1 MRAKEV
7 DISPFS
13 SNKITIKMFSRS
25 IFFFAYD
32 PTSQTEVNQWHRET
46 GVIYATP
53 VSPESSYTYG
63 LQHNANTL
71 FLQRY
76 FPFFGLIQCTL
87 NLAKITFHL
96 YSSLSTIL
104 FTQLKILLENSNA
117 SFACLSSRN
126 NSFGY
131 LTETP

>member
-87 NLAKITFHL
+87 NLAKITFHDTF
-96 YSSLSTIL
+96 YPIKNIAGKFQCL
-104 FTQLKILLENSNA
+104 FRMPFFQK
-117 SFACLSSRN
+117 
-126 NSFGY
+126 
-131 LTETP
+131 

>member
-25 IFFFAYD
+25 IFYFAYD

-76 FPFFGLIQCTL
+76 FPFLFNSKYSQLGKNHFPSLFITIYDTFYPIKNIAGKFQC
-87 NLAKITFHL
+87 
-96 YSSLSTIL
+96 L
-104 FTQLKILLENSNA
+104 FRMPFFQK
-117 SFACLSSRN
+117 
-126 NSFGY
+126 
-131 LTETP
+131 

>member
-53 VSPESSYTYG
+53 VSPESSYAYG
-63 LQHNANTL
+63 LPHNANTVFITL
-71 FLQRY
+71 SS
-76 FPFFGLIQCTL
+76 FFGLVQCTL
-87 NLAKITFHL
+87 NLAK
-96 YSSLSTIL
+96 SLSI
-104 FTQLKILLENSNA
+104 FIHH
-117 SFACLSSRN
+117 
-126 NSFGY
+126 Y
-131 LTETP
+131 LRYFLPN